1 MNYDVATKEGL
12 ENSVQWTR
20 KLFGAMNDGA
30 MNDGAVWS
38 IPRSGT
44 TVRIDKAAMVATITP
59 GFAPEDGIVQV
70 IKAMG
75 WTVVTKG
82 ESK

>member
-12 ENSVQWTR
+12 ENSVPWTR
-20 KLFGAMNDGA
+20 KLFGA

>member
-1 MNYDVATKEGL
+1 MNYDVDTKEGL

-20 KLFGAMNDGA
+20 RLFDVMNDGS
-30 MNDGAVWS
+30 MWG

-44 TVRIDKAAMVATITP
+44 EVCIDKAAKVATITP
-59 GFAPEDGIVQV
+59 GFAPEDALVKV